1 MGISIWQL
9 LIILVIVIVLFGT
22 KKLRNIG
29 GDLGGAIKNFRSS
42 MREGET
48 DKDKDKDE
56 KNDDVGGKDE
66 QTSST
71 TAQNTTTSHQ
81 VTQEN
86 NKGQV
91 IEGQITNKQTHSA

>member
-9 LIILVIVIVLFGT
+9 LIVLLIVVVLFGT

-29 GDLGGAIKNFRSS
+29 SDLGGAIKNFRSS

-48 DKDKDKDE
+48 ESKEEKHEKDE
-56 KNDDVGGKDE
+56 P
-66 QTSST
+66 TSST
-71 TAQNTTTSHQ
+71 AAPNTASPQM
-81 VTQEN
+81 TQEN

-91 IEGQITNKQTHSA
+91 IEGQITNKQTHNA